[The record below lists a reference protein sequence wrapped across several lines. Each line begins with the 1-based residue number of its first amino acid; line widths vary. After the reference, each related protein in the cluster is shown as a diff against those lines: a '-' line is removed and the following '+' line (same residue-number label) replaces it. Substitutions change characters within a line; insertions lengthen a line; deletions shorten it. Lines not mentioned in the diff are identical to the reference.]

1 MLNCLMKL
9 NGIGMSKD
17 FYWASKG
24 GSENIMATI
33 GLHERLAIVT
43 GASRR
48 KGIGA
53 AVCRALATNGA
64 DIFFTHWGAFDR
76 TLPWGADENGP
87 ANLQSELQELGVR
100 CESLEIDLSKIDAPK
115 RILDEVEVRLGS
127 PSILVNNAAYST
139 RDGYEVLDTA
149 TLDAHYAVNMR
160 GTFLLTVE
168 FARRLSGQSG
178 GRIINLTSGQS
189 VAPMPGELAYAAT
202 KGAIEA
208 FTISLSAELA
218 SYGIT
223 VNAVDP
229 GATDSGWM
237 TEEIRQ
243 ELLPRFPMGRI
254 GQPEDAARLIAFLSS
269 DEAAWITGQVIH
281 SRGGFR

>member
-1 MLNCLMKL
+1 
-9 NGIGMSKD
+9 
-17 FYWASKG
+17 
-24 GSENIMATI
+24 MATD
-33 GLHERLAIVT
+33 ERIAIVT
-43 GASRR
+43 GASRS

-53 AVCRALATNGA
+53 AVCRTLAADGV
-64 DIFFTHWGAFDR
+64 DIFFTHWRSFDSM
-76 TLPWGADENGP
+76 LPEGADEDGP
-87 ANLQSELQELGVR
+87 ARLLNEIQELGVR
-100 CESLEIDLSKIDAPK
+100 CENLEIDLSKIDAPK
-115 RILDEVEVRLGS
+115 RILDEVELRLGS
-127 PSILVNNAAYST
+127 PSILVNNAAYSM
-139 RDGYEVLDTA
+139 RDGFEVLDAT

-160 GTFLLTVE
+160 GTFLLSVE
-168 FARRLSGQSG
+168 FARRLSGKSG

-189 VAPMPGELAYAAT
+189 VAPMPGELAYVAT

-208 FTISLSAELA
+208 FTVSLSAELA

-254 GQPEDAARLIAFLSS
+254 GQPEDAARLIAFLAS
-269 DEAAWITGQVIH
+269 DEAAWITGQVLH
-281 SRGGFR
+281 SRGGFQ